1 MSEATHDTKEYFDAI
16 FKNSLTLNSSA
27 HGRQVGL
34 LIGRTMREALVDY
47 IVHLASKTKE
57 NSKYDTY
64 SYRFGIVAGYLEAIG
79 LHESIL
85 QKHQL
90 EQLKTQV

>member
-1 MSEATHDTKEYFDAI
+1 MSEATQDTKEYFDAI
-16 FKNSLTLNSSA
+16 FKDSKSFSSSA

-34 LIGRTMREALVDY
+34 LIGHTMREALVDY

-85 QKHQL
+85 EKHHL
-90 EQLKTQV
+90 EKLKTQ